1 MFGFGF
7 LPFALGFGI
16 GSIASPRYAPYPY
29 PYPYAY
35 APYPYPHRRW
45 Y

>member
-7 LPFALGFGI
+7 LPFALGFGLGATI
-16 GSIASPRYAPYPY
+16 TRPRYYPSA
-29 PYPYAY
+29 YPYAY
-35 APYPYPHRRW
+35 APYSYGW